1 MALSYNRLEYQ
12 FDTLVY
18 RFDANLSFWSDS
30 EYLSATDST
39 AVIQYKNADGE
50 WITVVDLLDGTLP
63 TDRTQQKTY
72 TAIFPEGATNFRIYV
87 STSKIGTHNK
97 GRISIGN
104 VVLYYED

>member
-1 MALSYNRLEYQ
+1 MKKLLSILM
-12 FDTLVY
+12 LLC
-18 RFDANLSFWSDS
+18 LSFTNVIVV
-30 EYLSATDST
+30 SATDST

-50 WITVVDLLDGTLP
+50 CVTVVDLLDGTLP

-87 STSKIGTHNK
+87 STRKIGTHNK

-104 VVLYYED
+104 VALYYED